1 MKLQVYNFRTKSWE
15 TKDVEMTAADIA
27 REEVITSTMD
37 SLQLFQYQQ
46 AWISIINTINTMEE
60 GNYV

>member
-1 MKLQVYNFRTKSWE
+1 VKLQVYNFRTKSWE

-37 SLQLFQYQQ
+37 SLQLFQYHQ